1 MLSGLLL
8 AIVHLF
14 LPLITNGYAAISME
28 RMFFMRS
35 YPFHMRNNDC
45 SYLITRTSSYVPF
58 LKARTNAMTMAMM
71 VANSEKLAEAVYI
84 PPRYLLDVARDKKNQ
99 RLTVAD
105 VVACSGTDFST
116 AKRDLLMLASVLRS
130 NLEVSSSGELLFNIP
145 GNYESLLYQRS
156 VGRRVQQLYQT
167 ASPTLF
173 YLFRVSFGVMIVGS
187 TAVLATFIF
196 MSMCGRSE
204 ESESDNK
211 SGSKSSSSSRS
222 SSVSVGLFDVVDLIR
237 IITYKDEDAGVGNF
251 LEAVYSYLF
260 GDEDPNKDYQSQL
273 SRRVAATI
281 RQNDGIVIAEQIAA
295 YADAPAML
303 PTAADAYSAAG
314 VDESYML
321 PMAVRF
327 GGSPVVTAEGNIVYH
342 FEELMTTASSSTVV
356 ADRVSPLT
364 TDTAILE
371 KQLRFS
377 KMPHKVLRYAGGLGL
392 FNLGLVGVAA
402 TVVASTSSN
411 MVLRRVRRVVVCL
424 SSVCLPSLIT
434 VDQAVSHRDMAA
446 AGVPIPSSLQI
457 AIQRHPS
464 DKISLAEI
472 QELADQ

>member
-1 MLSGLLL
+1 
-8 AIVHLF
+8 
-14 LPLITNGYAAISME
+14 
-28 RMFFMRS
+28 
-35 YPFHMRNNDC
+35 
-45 SYLITRTSSYVPF
+45 
-58 LKARTNAMTMAMM
+58 
-71 VANSEKLAEAVYI
+71 
-84 PPRYLLDVARDKKNQ
+84 
-99 RLTVAD
+99 
-105 VVACSGTDFST
+105 
-116 AKRDLLMLASVLRS
+116 MLASVLRS

-145 GNYESLLYQRS
+145 SNYESLLYQRS

-196 MSMCGRSE
+196 MSMCARSE
-204 ESESDNK
+204 ESDSDNK

-222 SSVSVGLFDVVDLIR
+222 SSVSVGLFDIVDLIR

-260 GDEDPNKDYQSQL
+260 GDEDPNKGELSSYSESLLLLQLRSSNYFILHCCSTNTTTDYQSQL

-303 PTAADAYSAAG
+303 PSAADAHSAAG

-342 FEELMTTASSSTVV
+342 FEVQCA
-356 ADRVSPLT
+356 
-364 TDTAILE
+364 
-371 KQLRFS
+371 
-377 KMPHKVLRYAGGLGL
+377 VLRSML
-392 FNLGLVGVAA
+392 
-402 TVVASTSSN
+402 TS
-411 MVLRRVRRVVVCL
+411 
-424 SSVCLPSLIT
+424 
-434 VDQAVSHRDMAA
+434 
-446 AGVPIPSSLQI
+446 
-457 AIQRHPS
+457 
-464 DKISLAEI
+464 
-472 QELADQ
+472 